1 MRRPVPMHMKMHKI
15 RRAIFWKLQL
25 PAEGR
30 VIFTLTETVSLFK
43 HRSTWSW
50 TTILLSLKVVIRKWC
65 TQKWNVPSEKAIVL
79 SPDRNK
85 NTPIELN
92 NANMETLALTVF
104 STFAARLNI
113 LMHQLAL
120 TAVTKILETGALSG
134 AFWSRIHICLHGQ
147 KFVNELLN
155 YSRLNLWKAK
165 SRYKWVCSQNS

>member
-25 PAEGR
+25 PAEER
-30 VIFTLTETVSLFK
+30 VIFTLTESVSLFK
-43 HRSTWSW
+43 HRSTWTW
-50 TTILLSLKVVIRKWC
+50 TTILLSLKVVIRRC

-92 NANMETLALTVF
+92 GNT
-104 STFAARLNI
+104 STYSFFHFCGEVKC

-147 KFVNELLN
+147 KFVDELLN
-155 YSRLNLWKAK
+155 YSRLNLWKVK
-165 SRYKWVCSQNS
+165 SRYKWVCSRNS

>member
-1 MRRPVPMHMKMHKI
+1 MRRPVPMHRKMHKI

-43 HRSTWSW
+43 HRSTWTW

-92 NANMETLALTVF
+92 NANMETLALIVF

-120 TAVTKILETGALSG
+120 TAVTKVLETGTLSG

-165 SRYKWVCSQNS
+165 SRYK

>member
-1 MRRPVPMHMKMHKI
+1 MRRPVPMHRKMHKI

-50 TTILLSLKVVIRKWC
+50 TTILLSLKVVIRRC

-92 NANMETLALTVF
+92 NANMETLALIVF

-113 LMHQLAL
+113 LMHRLAL
-120 TAVTKILETGALSG
+120 TAVTKVLETGALSG

-165 SRYKWVCSQNS
+165 SRYK

>member
-1 MRRPVPMHMKMHKI
+1 MRRPVPMHRKMHKI

-50 TTILLSLKVVIRKWC
+50 TTILLSLKVVIRRC

-92 NANMETLALTVF
+92 NANMETLALIVF

-113 LMHQLAL
+113 LMHRLAL
-120 TAVTKILETGALSG
+120 TAVTKVLETGALSG

-147 KFVNELLN
+147 KFFNELLN

-165 SRYKWVCSQNS
+165 SRYK

>member
-1 MRRPVPMHMKMHKI
+1 MRRPVPMHRKMHKI

-50 TTILLSLKVVIRKWC
+50 TTILLSLKVVIRRC

-92 NANMETLALTVF
+92 NANMETLALIVF

-113 LMHQLAL
+113 LMHRLAL
-120 TAVTKILETGALSG
+120 TAVTKVLETGALSG

-155 YSRLNLWKAK
+155 YS
-165 SRYKWVCSQNS
+165 QN